1 MASRKGESS
10 EMEEIESEKD
20 DSGVGIWR
28 TLDASANR
36 SAEAVRVLEDILRFC
51 LDDAFLSQEAKAI
64 RHELAIIFS
73 REDLQARIRLRDVLR
88 DVGVSTTVAKTPP
101 RTEIK
106 HVVAA
111 NAARASQSIR
121 SLEECSRL
129 VVPAVTTAFE
139 QLRYR
144 IYTLEKAAM
153 TTIISENRLADISLC
168 VLLDVDRPKTEFK
181 TLVGQL
187 LAAGVNMI
195 QLRDK
200 KANTSLLC
208 ERTKTITQQ
217 ARQYAESTT
226 GKRRC
231 IVLVNDRADVAVAAN
246 ADGVHLG
253 ETDLP
258 VNLARKVCGHEFII
272 GRTAHSIAE
281 AKQAVLDGADYL
293 GVGPCYPS
301 NTKQFKEFATDTF
314 LRDVSEEIRLPVFA
328 IGGITSDNLDR
339 LVRLGVK
346 RVAIASSITDAA
358 DPGEESRLICS
369 LLSATQGNQ
378 SQETASV
385 SEQQIVQFASPQTAN
400 SRSK

>member
-20 DSGVGIWR
+20 GSVVGIWR

-101 RTEIK
+101 RTEMK
-106 HVVAA
+106 HVFAA

-129 VVPAVTTAFE
+129 VVPAVTAAFE

-153 TTIISENRLADISLC
+153 AIIISENRLADISLC

-187 LAAGVNMI
+187 LTAGVNMI

-217 ARQYAESTT
+217 ARQYAESTA
-226 GKRRC
+226 GKKC

-272 GRTAHSIAE
+272 GRTAHSIDE

-328 IGGITSDNLDR
+328 IGGITADNLDR

-358 DPGEESRLICS
+358 NPGEESRLICS

-378 SQETASV
+378 TQEAASV

>member
-20 DSGVGIWR
+20 GSVVGIWR

-51 LDDAFLSQEAKAI
+51 LNDAFLSQEAKAI
-64 RHELAIIFS
+64 RHELAVIFS
-73 REDLQARIRLRDVLR
+73 REDFQPRIRLRDVLR

-101 RTEIK
+101 RTEMK
-106 HVVAA
+106 HVFAA

-129 VVPAVTTAFE
+129 VVPAVTAAFE

-153 TTIISENRLADISLC
+153 TIIISENRLADISLC

-187 LAAGVNMI
+187 LTAGVNMI

-217 ARQYAESTT
+217 ARQYAESTA
-226 GKRRC
+226 GKKC

>member
-20 DSGVGIWR
+20 GSVVGIWR

-106 HVVAA
+106 HVFAA

-153 TTIISENRLADISLC
+153 TIIISENRLAGISLC
-168 VLLDVDRPKTEFK
+168 VLLDVDRPKIEFK
-181 TLVGQL
+181 MLVGQL

-217 ARQYAESTT
+217 ARQYAESTA
-226 GKRRC
+226 GKRC

-272 GRTAHSIAE
+272 GRTAHSIDE

-328 IGGITSDNLDR
+328 IGGITADNLDR

-358 DPGEESRLICS
+358 NPGEESRLICS

-378 SQETASV
+378 TQEAASV

>member
-385 SEQQIVQFASPQTAN
+385 SEQQIVQFGSPQTAN

>member
-187 LAAGVNMI
+187 LTAGVNMI

-217 ARQYAESTT
+217 ARQYAESTA
-226 GKRRC
+226 GKKC

-346 RVAIASSITDAA
+346 RVAIASGITDAA

-385 SEQQIVQFASPQTAN
+385 SEQQIVQFGSPQTAN

>member
-226 GKRRC
+226 GKRC

-258 VNLARKVCGHEFII
+258 VNLARKVCGHEFI
-272 GRTAHSIAE
+272 
-281 AKQAVLDGADYL
+281 
-293 GVGPCYPS
+293 
-301 NTKQFKEFATDTF
+301 
-314 LRDVSEEIRLPVFA
+314 
-328 IGGITSDNLDR
+328 
-339 LVRLGVK
+339 
-346 RVAIASSITDAA
+346 
-358 DPGEESRLICS
+358 
-369 LLSATQGNQ
+369 
-378 SQETASV
+378 
-385 SEQQIVQFASPQTAN
+385 
-400 SRSK
+400 

>member
-88 DVGVSTTVAKTPP
+88 DVGVSTTVAKTAP

-129 VVPAVTTAFE
+129 VVPAVTAAFE

-153 TTIISENRLADISLC
+153 TIIISENRLADISLC

-217 ARQYAESTT
+217 ARQYAESTA
-226 GKRRC
+226 GKRC

-272 GRTAHSIAE
+272 GRTAHSIDE

-339 LVRLGVK
+339 LVCLGGK

>member
-20 DSGVGIWR
+20 GSVVGIWR

-51 LDDAFLSQEAKAI
+51 LNDAFLSQEAKAI
-64 RHELAIIFS
+64 RHELAVIFS
-73 REDLQARIRLRDVLR
+73 REDFQPRIRLRDVLR

-101 RTEIK
+101 RTEMK
-106 HVVAA
+106 HVFAA

-129 VVPAVTTAFE
+129 VVPAVTAAFE

-153 TTIISENRLADISLC
+153 TIIISENRLADISLC

-187 LAAGVNMI
+187 LTAGVKMI

-217 ARQYAESTT
+217 ARQYAESTA
-226 GKRRC
+226 GKKC

-272 GRTAHSIAE
+272 GRTAHSIDE

-385 SEQQIVQFASPQTAN
+385 SEQQIVQFGSPQTAN

>member
-1 MASRKGESS
+1 MASRKGESL

-20 DSGVGIWR
+20 GSVVGFWR

-106 HVVAA
+106 HVFAA

-129 VVPAVTTAFE
+129 VVPAVTAAFE

-153 TTIISENRLADISLC
+153 TIIISENRLADISLC
-168 VLLDVDRPKTEFK
+168 VLLDVDRPKIEFK
-181 TLVGQL
+181 MLVGQL

-217 ARQYAESTT
+217 ARQYAESTA
-226 GKRRC
+226 GKRC

-258 VNLARKVCGHEFII
+258 VNLARKVCGHDFII
-272 GRTAHSIAE
+272 GRTAHSIDE

-293 GVGPCYPS
+293 GAGPCYPG

-314 LRDVSEEIRLPVFA
+314 LRYVSEEIRLPVFA

-358 DPGEESRLICS
+358 DPGKESRLICS

-378 SQETASV
+378 SQEDASV
-385 SEQQIVQFASPQTAN
+385 SEQQIVQFGSPQTAN